1 MDLMK
6 RIVCRLLLFILSF
19 FFIFGVQAFA
29 GTGGKGKPEARS
41 VQQTTQQT
49 QVQETDVTDY
59 IVHNY
64 NNIVNQNLGTYYQ
77 SLGTFTNFVYRGF
90 GGAIQVHRG
99 WRRTYITYNPN
110 PDTPWFPHYFGGR
123 IIGFWFSTTSSIIN
137 VGSYTQF
144 LGSYTFLLGSYLKDL
159 GNTVTF
165 VGDTTNQSVS
175 HHRNSQNI
183 QLTSGESLIAI
194 NTDNQTVT
202 ITTTHHYQRT
212 HHIEKNNY
220 YLTVKKY
227 RNVVQQ
233 KKLVTYVLTV
243 YHYNIWVYPYSPIIL
258 DLDGSG
264 EPDVANHE
272 WLPHAP
278 KFYTQHMT
286 VFDMIGNGVPILTE
300 WVGPHAGILCV
311 PDQNGKVTSALQLFG
326 TAGGFDDGYEKLSLL
341 DKNHDGV
348 LTGDELKGL
357 YVMD

>member
-1 MDLMK
+1 
-6 RIVCRLLLFILSF
+6 
-19 FFIFGVQAFA
+19 
-29 GTGGKGKPEARS
+29 
-41 VQQTTQQT
+41 
-49 QVQETDVTDY
+49 
-59 IVHNY
+59 
-64 NNIVNQNLGTYYQ
+64 
-77 SLGTFTNFVYRGF
+77 
-90 GGAIQVHRG
+90 
-99 WRRTYITYNPN
+99 
-110 PDTPWFPHYFGGR
+110 
-123 IIGFWFSTTSSIIN
+123 
-137 VGSYTQF
+137 
-144 LGSYTFLLGSYLKDL
+144 LKDL

-194 NTDNQTVT
+194 NTNNQTVT

-220 YLTVKKY
+220 YQTVHQY
-227 RNVVQQ
+227 RTVVQQ
-233 KKLVTYVLTV
+233 KTFVAYVTTAY
-243 YHYNIWVYPYSPIIL
+243 YYNVWVYPYSPIIL

-357 YVMD
+357 YVWIDKNGNGKVDPGELYTVQELGITAISVREHNFKSWYVRNGKKLATWDWWPSVLSLVPIQNQPKIKNDDFVPSH